1 MSEEEFSNENLAK
14 TKDDEELYPVLVAED
29 GEVLDGK
36 HRVEAKPKWHKKTVQ
51 AKTRLEKILVRV
63 KAHYRRRVPREET
76 QALILEVAH
85 ELEASGVECRTISSE
100 LANMMPYSA
109 KYIQTLLPEKYKQPE
124 KIEAG
129 KIGAEQKKQ
138 LSSKP
143 SPINH
148 ETFVRQNGLV
158 ECEIGKHLVDPAR
171 TTMIEGHVVCNMHR
185 ETGKNRFTPK
195 QETKPETKEYKPTE
209 TWEYRKARMQVS
221 PSKMDEALYILLQ
234 NDKELKEAGFH
245 IEFQKQYVKILCVA
259 DCALTHPKLK
269 NELAVF
275 NDQVDIHK
283 DKDFEDETRRNEAA
297 FLYGLEILALPYHVV
312 TETEKSQLKDA
323 VKKKAFEL
331 LKEA

>member
-195 QETKPETKEYKPTE
+195 QETKPETKEYKPTD
-209 TWEYRKARMQVS
+209 TWEYRKALMT
-221 PSKMDEALYILLQ
+221 PHDSKMQEQVLEYLIAHGIRNIVQHKRFVLLETESDYYFPSYDDKVVYLDGKEVHWDRTDRDDKLREWLSHRHPVKVKSITYESTSERETVAVGQQILEWLGA
-234 NDKELKEAGFH
+234 KKEA
-245 IEFQKQYVKILCVA
+245 
-259 DCALTHPKLK
+259 
-269 NELAVF
+269 
-275 NDQVDIHK
+275 
-283 DKDFEDETRRNEAA
+283 
-297 FLYGLEILALPYHVV
+297 
-312 TETEKSQLKDA
+312 
-323 VKKKAFEL
+323 
-331 LKEA
+331 

>member
-158 ECEIGKHLVDPAR
+158 ECEIGNHLVDPAR

-195 QETKPETKEYKPTE
+195 QETKLETKEGKPTE
-209 TWEYRKARMQVS
+209 TWEYRKAIMAPQH
-221 PSKMDEALYILLQ
+221 SKMEEQVISLLSEKGVRNIVQ
-234 NDKELKEAGFH
+234 DRSFCLLTTTPDIFFP
-245 IEFQKQYVKILCVA
+245 EFNK
-259 DCALTHPKLK
+259 
-269 NELAVF
+269 AVF
-275 NDQVDIHK
+275 LDGKAVHANHTDR
-283 DKDFEDETRRNEAA
+283 DEKLRESLEKKGIKVLSITYDSTSERETVAVGQQILEWLAA
-297 FLYGLEILALPYHVV
+297 
-312 TETEKSQLKDA
+312 
-323 VKKKAFEL
+323 KKEG
-331 LKEA
+331 